1 MKMGNV
7 TIFLHRSLHDY
18 IDHLAEN
25 IMGLSRSETIE
36 TMLRYVLDEDLEDKV
51 WESYDDKLEE
61 FEDEVK
67 EYETA
72 MTPVW
77 EKEEESESEDEAEE
91 EGESEEE
98 GLLED

>member
-1 MKMGNV
+1 MGQV

-25 IMGLSRSETIE
+25 VLGLSRSETIE

-51 WESYDDKLEE
+51 WENYDDLLEE
-61 FEDEVK
+61 FEDKVK
-67 EYETA
+67 DYETA
-72 MTPVW
+72 MTPIW
-77 EKEEESESEDEAEE
+77 KKEEESESE
-91 EGESEEE
+91 ESKEEEE